1 VVAVV
6 GLSFTVPSAIAG
18 PAGVSTIACAYTA
31 VPPCNIDGAGA
42 SAEFSDDIGNLESA
56 SATASLGALGVRVL
70 ALGSA
75 YAAAGATWEDTIVAT
90 SAVLPVG
97 TPVVVRPT
105 ITVTSTETS
114 SGDATASLGWYL
126 EEFIAGVPV
135 YLVTH
140 NLPGIPDSLGNL
152 RLLVGGPVDL
162 QGGELASAMSF
173 GGSVDEDSSHT
184 AKFFL
189 DSTTLDVTLTGST
202 GHDYSTPATAIVPE
216 PSSLALVASGA
227 ALLGLLFLTR
237 RAVLPAAG
245 LPLKA
250 KY

>member
-1 VVAVV
+1 M
-6 GLSFTVPSAIAG
+6 G
-18 PAGVSTIACAYTA
+18 
-31 VPPCNIDGAGA
+31 DQ
-42 SAEFSDDIGNLESA
+42 ESA

-75 YAAAGATWEDTIVAT
+75 YAAAGATWEDTVIAT
-90 SAVLPVG
+90 SVHLPVG

-140 NLPGIPDSLGNL
+140 NVPGVPDSLGDL

-162 QGGELASAMSF
+162 QAEEFASAMSF

-184 AKFFL
+184 ARFFL
-189 DSTTLDVTLTGST
+189 DSTTPGVTLTGST
-202 GHDYSTPATAIVPE
+202 GHDYSTPATAVVPE
-216 PSSLALVASGA
+216 PSSLALAASA
-227 ALLGLLFLTR
+227 VVLLGLLFLI
-237 RAVLPAAG
+237 AG
-245 LPLKA
+245 KT
-250 KY
+250 KGSRGQ